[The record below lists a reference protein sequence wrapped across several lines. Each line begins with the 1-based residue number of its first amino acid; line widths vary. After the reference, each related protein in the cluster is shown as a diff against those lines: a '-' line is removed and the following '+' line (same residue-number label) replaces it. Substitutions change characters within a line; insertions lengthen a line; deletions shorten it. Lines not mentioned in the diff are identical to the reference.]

1 MKISTILAT
10 HDKTDLVILL
20 LHATAGSVF
29 MAHGAQKLF
38 SWFGVN
44 GLEATGQ
51 WMNSIG
57 PNPGYLMAL
66 LAGSGEFFDGLA
78 LLSPESESG
87 GISQWDS

>member
-51 WMNSIG
+51 WMNSID

-66 LAGSGEFFDGLA
+66 SAESGEFFDGLA
-78 LLSPESESG
+78 QLSPESDHPEE
-87 GISQWDS
+87 